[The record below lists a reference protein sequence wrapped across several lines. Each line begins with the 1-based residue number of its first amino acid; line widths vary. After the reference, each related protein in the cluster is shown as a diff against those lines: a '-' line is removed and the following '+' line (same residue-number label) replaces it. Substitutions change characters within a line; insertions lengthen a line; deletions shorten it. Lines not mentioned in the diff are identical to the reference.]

1 VSPFRKDAAER
12 VAVAFAEGVVGGL
25 VLTGVTDKSMWLA
38 ALTGGVSAAVSA
50 LKAIVASR
58 VGNADSASLTKTV

>member
-1 VSPFRKDAAER
+1 MSTFWKDAAER

-38 ALTGGVSAAVSA
+38 ALTGGVSAAISA
-50 LKAIVASR
+50 LKAIVASK
-58 VGNADSASLTKTV
+58 VGNAGSASLTKSV